1 VGPKKRR
8 RVWGRTR
15 WIPRVERE
23 NEGEEGAGDR
33 AVGVGGLGAEDKED
47 ETGGKVEEEGAT
59 RREKP
64 SRKMAIMPGMGDGAW
79 SGATGREER
88 DTALFHIPTTCPPP
102 CIPSKHPAP
111 DRPLSDTFVALSFPH
126 CSRTTVPCS
135 PGSASVLLS
144 APLGLPRTSEAFP
157 STFKK
162 ERRRKPRTQERRT
175 KGGRR
180 AKRIPL

>member
-1 VGPKKRR
+1 MGPKKSR

-15 WIPRVERE
+15 WIPRAERE

-33 AVGVGGLGAEDKED
+33 AVGMGGLGAEDKED
-47 ETGGKVEEEGAT
+47 ETGEKVEDEGAT

-64 SRKMAIMPGMGDGAW
+64 SRKMATMPGMGEGAW
-79 SGATGREER
+79 SGAT
-88 DTALFHIPTTCPPP
+88 LFYIPTTCPPP
-102 CIPSKHPAP
+102 CIPSKHPSP

-126 CSRTTVPCS
+126 SSRTTVPCS

-144 APLGLPRTSEAFP
+144 ARLGLPRTSEAFP
-157 STFKK
+157 SAFKK